1 MNPDEL
7 EVSDDPEVE
16 AWTIKQIELRRD
28 YLLMLRQRG
37 YDRPPKELPDIEEEI
52 RLRKELLANSTSI
65 KSFDR
70 STPCS
75 QGRSSN
81 L

>member
-28 YLLMLRQRG
+28 YLLMLRQIG
-37 YDRPPKELPDIEEEI
+37 YDRRPEELPDIEE
-52 RLRKELLANSTSI
+52 RDQASKRTA
-65 KSFDR
+65 
-70 STPCS
+70 C
-75 QGRSSN
+75 
-81 L
+81 